1 MLDLSGIFTD
11 LLVLIPVLLLKIPSN
26 IVIPLLVTTLFLT
39 ELLLSRPLF
48 LVAAL
53 QERTLLA
60 QLPPIK
66 RISQCLP

>member
-26 IVIPLLVTTLFLT
+26 IVIPLLVTTLLLT

-53 QERTLLA
+53 QAITLLA

-66 RISQCLP
+66 RIFQCLP